1 MPTASYATLTAA
13 AAIDAAVDDSAYN
26 TALQAARKA
35 RKEGLYTNLNAI
47 GVNGV
52 YSWDTGSVPS
62 SLVEMYAWSLFDL
75 DYSVAY
81 LARGALNSTAESV
94 SGQGDDGNTDQLS
107 VLADEV
113 YDNQRAGAKF
123 TIGRVLLTDSANA
136 GPWTFNPATVSVTV
150 GRGGKRF
157 DGFDYSATGTVT
169 LPRGGSVYLYIQ
181 SEAAGAAYSALSL
194 GAINT
199 ISRGNM
205 SGVTVTND
213 ATWLNFSG
221 AQVGTDGESDIT
233 LRERNTT
240 KWGLLGTGSPE
251 RAYRNRAMAVD
262 PTSITRVGV
271 FTNYDIFDPGRVDVV
286 LAGPSGAVAIGVV
299 QAVQNDLSTNQI
311 GGDFIP
317 ETARVVVTSALNKTI
332 SVAGTVYVQKEI
344 NVAEFQA
351 QVSADF
357 ATFAASH
364 KIGGLPLGIVSA
376 ERISAVLQY
385 RAGLNAGAIVL
396 DADTITPSTDTT
408 LAYNEVPVFDLTGLV
423 FVSN

>member
-1 MPTASYATLTAA
+1 MAASYATLTAA
-13 AAIDAAVDDSAYN
+13 AAIDAASDRNA
-26 TALQAARKA
+26 ALQAARLA
-35 RKEGLYTNLNAI
+35 RKNGLYTNLNAI

-75 DYSVAY
+75 DLSVAY
-81 LARGALNSTAESV
+81 LAQGALNSTAISES
-94 SGQGDDGNTDQLS
+94 GRGDDGNTDQLS

-113 YDNQRAGAKF
+113 YDNQRAPAKF
-123 TIGRVLLTDSANA
+123 TVGRVLLTDAANA

-150 GRGGKRF
+150 GRGGKRY
-157 DGFDYSATGTVT
+157 DGFDYASTGTLT
-169 LPRGGSVYLYIQ
+169 LPRGGTVYLYVQ
-181 SEAAGAAYSALSL
+181 SEAAGSVYSALSL

-213 ATWLNFSG
+213 STWLTFSG
-221 AQVGTDGESDIT
+221 AQTGTDGESDAT
-233 LRERNTT
+233 LRERDTT
-240 KWGLLGTGSPE
+240 KWGTLGTGSPE
-251 RAYRNRAMAVD
+251 RAYRNRALAVD

-299 QAVQNDLSTNQI
+299 QAVQDDLAPNQI
-311 GGDFIP
+311 GGSFIP
-317 ETARVVVTSALNKTI
+317 ETARVVVTSALNRTI
-332 SVAGTVYVQKEI
+332 AVAGTIYVQKEI
-344 NVAEFQA
+344 NVTEFQT

-364 KIGGLPLGIVSA
+364 TIGGLPLGIVSA

-396 DADTITPSTDTT
+396 DADSITPNTDTT
-408 LAYNEVPVFDLTGLV
+408 LAYNEVPVFDLTGLS
-423 FVSN
+423 FVSS